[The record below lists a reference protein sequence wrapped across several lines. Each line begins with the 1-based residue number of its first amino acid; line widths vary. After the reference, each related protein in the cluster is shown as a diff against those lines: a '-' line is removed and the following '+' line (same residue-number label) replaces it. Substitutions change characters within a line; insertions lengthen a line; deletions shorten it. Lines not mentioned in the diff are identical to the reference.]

1 MISSG
6 MQADLRAH
14 LRCVDCG
21 ATPPDA
27 VLGLDVWSRD
37 EGSSKPDEIL
47 EGKLTCGACG
57 ATYPIVNGV
66 PRVLPADLRV
76 ALSEHYPEFFATNR
90 TRLETVGLT
99 GEGFETE
106 GMLHVMRAFGYEWN
120 EFDDYSHENF
130 EEWVDVDVSF
140 FDGKFG
146 LDAGCGAGR
155 HSVRAHGYGARMIAM
170 DLSPA
175 VDAAQAKARMI
186 EGIDVVQG
194 DIFNPPFAAGT
205 FDFIYSI
212 GVIHHTPDPPR
223 AFASLVPYLRQGGS
237 IITMVYASGRPKALG
252 VLAAIRKVS
261 TRLPLPLTKALSWLA
276 AAVDTVFPITA
287 YRVLLACRV
296 PKTWLDKVTPE
307 HVRIYAATNFEITYT
322 DWLDRLSYPY
332 VHYYDVDDVTGWY
345 ARAGLD
351 DVKVKFL
358 GTYGVNAIGTV
369 PT

>member
-1 MISSG
+1 MISSD

-66 PRVLPADLRV
+66 PRVLPADLRA

-106 GMLHVMRAFGYEWN
+106 GMLDVMRAFGYEWN

-146 LDAGCGAGR
+146 LDAGCGA
-155 HSVRAHGYGARMIAM
+155 
-170 DLSPA
+170 
-175 VDAAQAKARMI
+175 AAQP
-186 EGIDVVQG
+186 G
-194 DIFNPPFAAGT
+194 AG
-205 FDFIYSI
+205 
-212 GVIHHTPDPPR
+212 
-223 AFASLVPYLRQGGS
+223 LR
-237 IITMVYASGRPKALG
+237 
-252 VLAAIRKVS
+252 VS
-261 TRLPLPLTKALSWLA
+261 TLS
-276 AAVDTVFPITA
+276 
-287 YRVLLACRV
+287 
-296 PKTWLDKVTPE
+296 
-307 HVRIYAATNFEITYT
+307 
-322 DWLDRLSYPY
+322 S
-332 VHYYDVDDVTGWY
+332 
-345 ARAGLD
+345 AGQSRM
-351 DVKVKFL
+351 
-358 GTYGVNAIGTV
+358 
-369 PT
+369 